1 MPDNATSLMGY
12 MGYMKFQDVVKLFVN
27 QRVASGDDNEFCDL
41 LVRLRNGEST
51 ISGWQLLSSRNV
63 HHHDITNLLHTPVRL
78 AYINEV
84 VAKHNYE
91 MLRKQNRAIHSIKA
105 LHNNSKSSKLSSD
118 EFGGLKP
125 IVNLAVGS
133 RVIIVQ
139 NLWIDKGLCNGAMGE
154 VTSFVYAPNNTP
166 PSPSVAFMVKFD
178 NYSGPKFL
186 STDSIPIVPVI
197 INSSDG
203 ENNER

>member
-1 MPDNATSLMGY
+1 MNWW
-12 MGYMKFQDVVKLFVN
+12 F
-27 QRVASGDDNEFCDL
+27 E
-41 LVRLRNGEST
+41 
-51 ISGWQLLSSRNV
+51 
-63 HHHDITNLLHTPVRL
+63 TN
-78 AYINEV
+78 
-84 VAKHNYE
+84 
-91 MLRKQNRAIHSIKA
+91 
-105 LHNNSKSSKLSSD
+105 SKLSC
-118 EFGGLKP
+118 
-125 IVNLAVGS
+125 
-133 RVIIVQ
+133 
-139 NLWIDKGLCNGAMGE
+139 WIKGNNSAKFVTDKGLCNGAMGE